1 MRSLAHRG
9 RALVLGAVIALA
21 PCVAHAQSAPPI
33 ATATTDSVHHRLPLF
48 TRSDPLIIGAFMAG
62 AAAIGPFDSN
72 IARAIRA
79 PSVQSDRT
87 ASRAASAFNF
97 IGSKGVVIA
106 GLATYGIGRLGHV
119 EHVADLGLHTTEAI
133 LVSAGVTSILK
144 ELAGRQRPGVAGI
157 NDPDDFKF
165 GGGFGKHASSSF
177 PSGHATAAFATAT
190 LVTLETHHWKPSST
204 WYVAPVMFGGATLVG
219 VARLYSNAHWA
230 SDVVMGAGVGTFT
243 ALEVYR
249 YNHVTSR
256 HNRVNRWL
264 LTAVPSVSPD
274 VNGGAMLGWSF
285 VAPR

>member
-1 MRSLAHRG
+1 M
-9 RALVLGAVIALA
+9 LGAVAALA
-21 PCVAHAQSAPPI
+21 PCVAHTQSAPP
-33 ATATTDSVHHRLPLF
+33 TATTAADSVHHRLPLF
-48 TRSDPLIIGAFMAG
+48 TRSDLLIIGAFMGG

-72 IARAIRA
+72 IAKAIRE
-79 PSVQSDRT
+79 PSAQNDRT

-106 GLATYGIGRLGHV
+106 GLATYGIGRLGHL
-119 EHVADLGLHTTEAI
+119 ERVADLGLHTTEAI
-133 LVSAGVTSILK
+133 FVSAGVTSILK

-165 GGGFGKHASSSF
+165 GGGFGRHASSSF

-243 ALEVYR
+243 ALVVYR

-264 LTAVPSVSPD
+264 LTAVPTASPGMH
-274 VNGGAMLGWSF
+274 GGVMLGWSF